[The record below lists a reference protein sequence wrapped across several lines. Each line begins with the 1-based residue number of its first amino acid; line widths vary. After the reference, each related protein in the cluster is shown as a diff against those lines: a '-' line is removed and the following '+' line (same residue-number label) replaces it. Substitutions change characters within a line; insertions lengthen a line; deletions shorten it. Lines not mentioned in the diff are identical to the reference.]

1 MKDPLQGRTL
11 LCVAI
16 QLHSINFL
24 EHFMPGAVCTC
35 LLSRGLQMTRQSKT
49 NWKLKSQQSS
59 AGEKFVGDAMGI
71 QKREI
76 SSRLEAGGP
85 SWRHSVGE
93 LHLERLVGVS

>member
-1 MKDPLQGRTL
+1 MYVFVVKRFTDDTAEQDKLEIKVT
-11 LCVAI
+11 AI
-16 QLHSINFL
+16 SCWG
-24 EHFMPGAVCTC
+24 EVC
-35 LLSRGLQMTRQSKT
+35 RG
-49 NWKLKSQQSS
+49 
-59 AGEKFVGDAMGI
+59 AMGI